1 MTMTSTTIATPLGM
15 LVAVATDAAVTAL
28 HFPEEAHPFVQ
39 EDHRE
44 NRIVEQL
51 RAELAAYFAGTL
63 TEFDLPLAP
72 RGTPFQQ
79 RVWNAL
85 REIPYGATVSYRLI
99 AERIGKPSAMRAVGA
114 ANGRNPIPIL
124 IPCHRVIAADG
135 TLGGYSGGLECKE
148 ALLKLE
154 SAGRR
159 GATPELALFASDR
172 HA

>member
-1 MTMTSTTIATPLGM
+1 MTTTSTAIATPLGK
-15 LVAVATDAAVTAL
+15 LVAVATDDAVTAL
-28 HFPEEAHPFVQ
+28 YFPEEPHPFVQ

-79 RVWNAL
+79 RVWSAL
-85 REIPYGATVSYRLI
+85 REIPYGATVSYRSI

-135 TLGGYSGGLECKE
+135 TMGGYSGGLGRKD

-154 SAGRR
+154 SARAK
-159 GATPELALFASDR
+159 GATPERALFAPVR
-172 HA
+172 